1 MINETRPFLI
11 GCVSLT
17 SKKIFSFDIFL
28 LCRYFSVFAAIKIKQ
43 GRTTGSG
50 KPTQTNELASIK
62 YLARWYYAHF
72 ELAMK
77 INRSRLPTETVGC
90 RAVFFLLNQCKSID
104 PNMPTNNIHMLQGKP
119 HFFENYKSERAKIC
133 YFEILHIHLREL
145 DTLFGRTMIT
155 TPSQ

>member
-1 MINETRPFLI
+1 MINETRPSLI

-17 SKKIFSFDIFL
+17 SKKIFSFDIFP

-62 YLARWYYAHF
+62 YLARWYYVHF
-72 ELAMK
+72 ELA
-77 INRSRLPTETVGC
+77 

-104 PNMPTNNIHMLQGKP
+104 SKMLTSNIIHMLQGKP
-119 HFFENYKSERAKIC
+119 HFFENYKSECAKTC

-145 DTLFGRTMIT
+145 DTLFGQTMIT
-155 TPSQ
+155 TPNQ